1 LAQGKKGRGGEGEI
15 EQSKIKIEEHDST
28 TSNITQKND
37 LSTKSCVLSLLG
49 NYIHKYFY
57 LKGEQKMDTP
67 TDREQE
73 PVGTRELE
81 SIPVSGTVSAQ
92 KVTEVNFDSNPLET
106 PLYTQE
112 KVSVEEL
119 KINGEDLVTKV
130 KELIHEGNIRRI
142 IIKNEEGRILV
153 EVPLTV
159 GVVGGVLGAALF
171 PVIAAVGA
179 IGALVAQMTIIIERT
194 D

>member
-1 LAQGKKGRGGEGEI
+1 
-15 EQSKIKIEEHDST
+15 
-28 TSNITQKND
+28 
-37 LSTKSCVLSLLG
+37 
-49 NYIHKYFY
+49 
-57 LKGEQKMDTP
+57 MDTP

-73 PVGTRELE
+73 PVGARELE
-81 SIPVSGTVSAQ
+81 SIPVSGKVSAE
-92 KVTEVNFDSNPLET
+92 KVTQVNFESIPLET
-106 PLYTQE
+106 PVYTQE

-119 KINGEDLVTKV
+119 KINGNDLVAKV

-159 GVVGGVLGAALF
+159 GVVGGVIGAALF

-179 IGALVAQMTIIIERT
+179 IGALVAHMTIIIERT

>member
-1 LAQGKKGRGGEGEI
+1 
-15 EQSKIKIEEHDST
+15 
-28 TSNITQKND
+28 
-37 LSTKSCVLSLLG
+37 
-49 NYIHKYFY
+49 
-57 LKGEQKMDTP
+57 MDTP
-67 TDREQE
+67 TERLQE

-81 SIPVSGTVSAQ
+81 SIPVSDKVSAD
-92 KVTEVNFDSNPLET
+92 KISEVNFETTPLET
-106 PLYTQE
+106 PTYTQE

-119 KINGEDLVTKV
+119 KINGDDLVAKV

-159 GVVGGVLGAALF
+159 GVVGGVIGAALF

-179 IGALVAQMTIIIERT
+179 IGALVAHLTIIIERT
-194 D
+194 E